1 MKTNFDRVRDFMNA
15 CEQNVKIQPSFPFSE
30 DETFLRVRLIR
41 EELKELEEAIAYK
54 DLIEVADALTDLL
67 YVVYGSGHTF
77 GIDLNKTFEEVHSSN
92 MTKLGPDGK
101 AIKNTYGK
109 VIKGPNYREPNLQMV
124 LFPKEK

>member
-15 CEQNVKIQPSFPFSE
+15 CDQNVETRPSFPFLE

-54 DLIEVADALTDLL
+54 DIVEVADALTDLL
-67 YVVYGSGHTF
+67 YVIYGAGHTF
-77 GIDLNKTFEEVHSSN
+77 GINLNKTFEEVHSSN
-92 MTKLGPDGK
+92 MTKLGLDGK

-109 VIKGPNYREPNLQMV
+109 VVKGPNYKEPNLKRV
-124 LFPKEK
+124 LFPQEK

>member
-15 CEQNVKIQPSFPFSE
+15 CEQNVETQPSFPFSE